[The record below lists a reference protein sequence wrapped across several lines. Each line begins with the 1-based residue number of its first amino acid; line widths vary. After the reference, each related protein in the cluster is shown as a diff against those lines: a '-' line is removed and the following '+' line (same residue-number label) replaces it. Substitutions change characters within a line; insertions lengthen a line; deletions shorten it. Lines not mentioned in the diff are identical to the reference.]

1 MNLAHVRLQHE
12 ILNYS
17 IAQLAAFNNIPIHML
32 QAEADK
38 GSWKQW
44 WPESDLVIGPP
55 SAGGSISE
63 PEVEADVDGSFI
75 GQSELFLDRSKRR
88 LAVYNVAKEMLM
100 AQKYFELEAGIVDAA
115 LKVLETTEVHEAA
128 TVHTLGHLLKN
139 LMSNSVAN
147 AMVNMNFGVDDGG
160 LPTVIIRDL
169 SGTKQQIVG

>member
-32 QAEADK
+32 QEEATRGD
-38 GSWKQW
+38 WKQW
-44 WPESDLVIGPP
+44 WPESDLIVSPS
-55 SAGGSISE
+55 SAGGSTSE
-63 PEVEADVDGSFI
+63 SEVEVDVDGSFI
-75 GQSELFLDRSKRR
+75 GQSEIFLDRSKRR
-88 LAVYNVAKEMLM
+88 LAVYKVAKEMLM
-100 AQKYFELEAGIVDAA
+100 AQKYFELEDGIVDAA
-115 LKVLETTEVHEAA
+115 LKVLSTADVHEAA
-128 TVHTLGHLLKN
+128 TVHTLGNLFKN

-169 SGTKQQIVG
+169 SGTKQQITG